1 MKVILKT
8 HARLYRHLRIFVN
21 PLLSLV
27 LIMKKRTL
35 PRNFLLT
42 AFCFFSFHFPLFSQ
56 NNILVFQSD
65 FGLKDGAVSAMK
77 GVAMGVSPEL
87 KLYDVTHEIPAYNIW
102 EAAYRLVQTAPYW
115 PNGTVFVSVVD
126 PGVGTNRK
134 SVVLLTKSGHYF
146 VTPDNGTL
154 TLVAEQL
161 GIQELREIDE
171 ANNRRKNSG
180 ESYTFHGRDVYAFT
194 AAKLASKGI
203 SFEQVGP
210 KLPEKVVSIP
220 YQKPSFSNGK
230 VKGGIP
236 VLDIQY
242 GNVWTNINKEV
253 FNKMGIKVGDN
264 IKVLVY
270 KNDKKVFE
278 GTVKYVNTFGDVK
291 EGENVGY
298 FNSLLNFSV
307 GINMGSFSEKYK
319 VFSGSEWAIELS
331 KN

>member
-1 MKVILKT
+1 M
-8 HARLYRHLRIFVN
+8 YRHLRIFVN

-27 LIMKKRTL
+27 LIMKKRIL

-115 PNGTVFVSVVD
+115 PKGTVFVSVVD

-161 GIQELREIDE
+161 GVQELREIDE
-171 ANNRRKNSG
+171 ATNRRKNSN

-203 SFEQVGP
+203 SLEQVGP
-210 KLPEKVVSIP
+210 KIPEKVVSIP

-253 FNKMGIKVGDN
+253 FNKLNIKVGDD
-264 IKVLVY
+264 IKVLVF
-270 KNDKKVFE
+270 KNEEKVFE
-278 GTVKYVNTFGDVK
+278 GAVKYVNTFGDVK

-298 FNSLLNFSV
+298 FNSLLNFSL

-319 VFSGSEWAIELS
+319 VFSGGEWTIELS